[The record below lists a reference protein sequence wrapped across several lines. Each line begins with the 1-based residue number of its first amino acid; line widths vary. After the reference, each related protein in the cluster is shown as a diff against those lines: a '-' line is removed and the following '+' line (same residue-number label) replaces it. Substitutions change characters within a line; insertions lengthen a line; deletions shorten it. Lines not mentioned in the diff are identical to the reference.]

1 MQQEQRSQQRD
12 SLLLSVDLRLEND
25 ARAYRVKMRNLS
37 SQGMMGVG
45 SVDVIRGT
53 RLQIDFREAGKV
65 WGNVAWREGN
75 RFGIAFEQEVDPAAV
90 RVALADNTVRQDNEP
105 AQAPRPIEY

>member
-1 MQQEQRSQQRD
+1 MQYEQRSQQRD
-12 SLLLSVDLRLEND
+12 SLLLSVDLELEND

-37 SQGMMGVG
+37 PQGMMGVG

-53 RLQIDFREAGKV
+53 RLQVDFGEVGKV

-75 RFGIAFEQEVDPAAV
+75 RFGIAFEREVDPAAV
-90 RVALADNTVRQDNEP
+90 RAALADNGVTQDNEP
-105 AQAPRPIEY
+105 APAPRSIEF